1 MGRNQG
7 SEGGRESARGEGQR
21 EALAKPSEQCL
32 EREADGKLLG
42 TALCARELTGQF
54 KHRSGVFSQLPE
66 NQGAGQRGCSR
77 GADLSAEPPSPP

>member
-1 MGRNQG
+1 MGRNRG

-21 EALAKPSEQCL
+21 EALAKPIGQCL

-42 TALCARELTGQF
+42 PLCARGLTGQF

-77 GADLSAEPPSPP
+77 GADLSAEPPSPA